1 MTALADGVDG
11 QASAVTGAGQPS
23 ASGFGDGQR
32 EGIAASGDGAMPS
45 NSASVGIGHLVVRIE
60 LNGRDRDAEKRLS
73 QSRRW
78 PETSESSE
86 VHPGMR
92 TTVRAI
98 ERTRSRTRRPSLPL
112 MTVARPSLRTAVI
125 SPT

>member
-1 MTALADGVDG
+1 
-11 QASAVTGAGQPS
+11 
-23 ASGFGDGQR
+23 
-32 EGIAASGDGAMPS
+32 MPS